1 MTLGT
6 ARVIRGNALA
16 LPLEDES
23 VDLIVTSPP
32 FLNLRSYQDGG
43 RHYEGQIGTGTQAQ
57 FIRDLLDAMAECK
70 RVLKPT
76 GSIFVELGDS
86 YRGKSLN
93 NSPHRF
99 AIACT
104 DQLGLLE
111 RAEIVWDRPNGLPE
125 SVTDRVRRSH
135 SVWFHFTKSPRYYSA
150 VDEIREEAQQ
160 ERPQARRARAL
171 AAQHGLTDA
180 HRDALLARGLGDTGR
195 SAAVQSGTGK
205 NTAEVNRLAAEAD
218 RALGGYA
225 REFTMT
231 SQALGKLPGSVW
243 RINGGESLVRSV
255 LQAVASGGIT
265 TDEGERILTW
275 STHSNGSWPTSTRQ
289 ATAGNGPD
297 TDSPA
302 DTARHPSSVNGARRT
317 HIDARTNSSSDPS
330 LTGSPLTTSA
340 ATEAACDPTTSNQSP
355 FARTSNAPTH
365 PGTPAD
371 TDTPWLTP
379 TLTPPPPGSV
389 TGSAAPASS
398 PASDEGGSV
407 WQVPTQPLK
416 VPAEL
421 GIDHY
426 AAFALELPR
435 RIIAGW
441 SPPGICTACG
451 QGRRPVTSREASARW
466 PSGEAEVGVSSP
478 RADSSRASTKRMT
491 LGAVSSSYT
500 LTGYACG
507 CPDTTAPT
515 TPALVLDPFG
525 GTGTTALA
533 AKALGRTG
541 ISVDMSADYCRL
553 AEWRTT
559 DPRELASAMQVDK
572 PAPVAPDQLDLLEG
586 LLA

>member
-195 SAAVQSGTGK
+195 SAAVQSGTGR

-243 RINGGESLVRSV
+243 EINEGDSLVRSV

-275 STHSNGSWPTSTRQ
+275 STRTDSGQTPRP
-289 ATAGNGPD
+289 AKAAGNGTGSATPKATGGTTHSAAAD
-297 TDSPA
+297 ALTASP
-302 DTARHPSSVNGARRT
+302 
-317 HIDARTNSSSDPS
+317 TNSPTDPS
-330 LTGSPLTTSA
+330 PTASPSTTSA
-340 ATEAACDPTTSNQSP
+340 KTRDASTQNTSSPSPSARTLPDGSGPTLAPQGTPTTNGTP
-355 FARTSNAPTH
+355 TDAPT
-365 PGTPAD
+365 AD
-371 TDTPWLTP
+371 ESADSAWPLDHAP
-379 TLTPPPPGSV
+379 TGQP
-389 TGSAAPASS
+389 AAP
-398 PASDEGGSV
+398 PSV

-491 LGAVSSSYT
+491 LGAVSSSYM
-500 LTGYACG
+500 LTGYACA

-515 TPALVLDPFG
+515 TPAVVLDPFG

-533 AKALGRTG
+533 AKAAGRTG
-541 ISVDMSADYCRL
+541 ITIDMSADYCRL
-553 AEWRTT
+553 ATWRCS
-559 DPRELASAMQVDK
+559 DPGQLAAAMQVDK